1 MKFLIASDIHG
12 SAYWA
17 GRLMDEIA
25 RQQPDRVLLLGDL
38 LYHGPRNDL
47 PRDYAPKRVI
57 PLLNDLAADGR
68 VVAVRGN
75 CEAEVDQMVLTFPC
89 MADSTIVLDDGGR
102 QLFCTHGHVYGAGF
116 HNSVDN
122 LPALPDGSAIVYGH
136 THVKVNEAVPAH
148 PGIWAFNPGSV
159 SIPKDGTH
167 SYGLYD
173 STLPVA
179 EAFSHVVMEEE

>member
-17 GRLMDEIA
+17 ERLMSAIEEE
-25 RQQPDRVLLLGDL
+25 QPDRVILLGDL

-57 PLLNDLAADGR
+57 LLLNDLAKSGR
-68 VVAVRGN
+68 VIAVRGN
-75 CEAEVDQMVLTFPC
+75 CEAEVDQMVLEFPC
-89 MADSTIVLDDGGR
+89 MSDSALVMDSDGR
-102 QLFCTHGHVYGAGF
+102 ELFCTHGHVFGAGM

-122 LPALPDGSAIVYGH
+122 APVLPAGSALVYGH
-136 THVKVNEAVPAH
+136 THIKVNEESQKH
-148 PGIWAFNPGSV
+148 PGLWLFNPGSV

-167 SYGLYD
+167 SYGIYED
-173 STLPVA
+173 GS
-179 EAFSHVVMEEE
+179 FRHVVLEEA

>member
-17 GRLMDEIA
+17 ERLMAAIEA
-25 RQQPDRVLLLGDL
+25 KQPDRIILLGDL

-57 PLLNDLAADGR
+57 PLLNDLAKSGR
-68 VVAVRGN
+68 VIAVRGN
-75 CEAEVDQMVLTFPC
+75 CEAEVDQMVLEFPC
-89 MADSTIVLDDGGR
+89 MSDSALVMDSDGR
-102 QLFCTHGHVYGAGF
+102 ELFCTHGHVFGAGM

-122 LPALPDGSAIVYGH
+122 APALPAGSALVYGH
-136 THVKVNEAVPAH
+136 THIKVNEESQKH
-148 PGIWAFNPGSV
+148 PGLWLFNPGSV

-167 SYGLYD
+167 SYGIYED
-173 STLPVA
+173 GS
-179 EAFSHVVMEEE
+179 FRHVVLEEA

>member
-17 GRLMDEIA
+17 ERLIA
-25 RQQPDRVLLLGDL
+25 AIEAEQPDRIIFLGDL

-57 PLLNDLAADGR
+57 PLLNDLAKSGR
-68 VVAVRGN
+68 VIAVRGN
-75 CEAEVDQMVLTFPC
+75 CEAEVDQMVLEFPC
-89 MADSTIVLDDGGR
+89 MSDSALVMDSDGR
-102 QLFCTHGHVYGAGF
+102 ELFCTHGHVFGAGM

-122 LPALPDGSAIVYGH
+122 APVLPVGSALVYGH
-136 THVKVNEAVPAH
+136 THIKVNEESQKH
-148 PGIWAFNPGSV
+148 PGLWLFNPGSV

-167 SYGLYD
+167 SYGIYED
-173 STLPVA
+173 GS
-179 EAFSHVVMEEE
+179 FRHVVLEEA

>member
-17 GRLMDEIA
+17 ERLIA
-25 RQQPDRVLLLGDL
+25 AIEAEQPDRIIFLGDL

-57 PLLNDLAADGR
+57 PLLNDLAKSGR
-68 VVAVRGN
+68 VIAVRGN
-75 CEAEVDQMVLTFPC
+75 CEAEVDQMVLEFPC
-89 MADSTIVLDDGGR
+89 MSDSALVMDSDGR
-102 QLFCTHGHVYGAGF
+102 ELFCTHGEVFGAGM

-122 LPALPDGSAIVYGH
+122 APVLPAGSALVYGH
-136 THVKVNEAVPAH
+136 THIKVNEESQKH
-148 PGIWAFNPGSV
+148 PGLWLFNPGSV

-167 SYGLYD
+167 SYGIYED
-173 STLPVA
+173 GS
-179 EAFSHVVMEEE
+179 FRHVVLEEA

>member
-17 GRLMDEIA
+17 ERLMAAIEA
-25 RQQPDRVLLLGDL
+25 EQPGRIILLGDL

-57 PLLNDLAADGR
+57 PLLNDLAKSGR
-68 VVAVRGN
+68 VIAVRGN
-75 CEAEVDQMVLTFPC
+75 CEAEVDQMVLEFPC
-89 MADSTIVLDDGGR
+89 MSDSALVMDSDGR
-102 QLFCTHGHVYGAGF
+102 ELFCTHGHVFGAGV

-122 LPALPDGSAIVYGH
+122 VPALPAGSALVYGH
-136 THVKVNEAVPAH
+136 THIKVNEESQKH
-148 PGIWAFNPGSV
+148 PGLWLFNPGSV

-167 SYGLYD
+167 SYGIYED
-173 STLPVA
+173 GS
-179 EAFSHVVMEEE
+179 FRHVVLEEA

>member
-17 GRLMDEIA
+17 ERLMSAIEEE
-25 RQQPDRVLLLGDL
+25 QPDRVILLGDL

-57 PLLNDLAADGR
+57 LLLNDLAKSGR
-68 VVAVRGN
+68 VIAVRGN
-75 CEAEVDQMVLTFPC
+75 CEAEVDQMVLEFPC
-89 MADSTIVLDDGGR
+89 MSDSALVMDSDGR
-102 QLFCTHGHVYGAGF
+102 ELFCTHGHVFGAGM

-122 LPALPDGSAIVYGH
+122 APVLPVGSALVYGH
-136 THVKVNEAVPAH
+136 THIKVNEESQKH
-148 PGIWAFNPGSV
+148 PGLWLFNPGSV

-167 SYGLYD
+167 SYGIYED
-173 STLPVA
+173 GS
-179 EAFSHVVMEEE
+179 FRHVVLEEA